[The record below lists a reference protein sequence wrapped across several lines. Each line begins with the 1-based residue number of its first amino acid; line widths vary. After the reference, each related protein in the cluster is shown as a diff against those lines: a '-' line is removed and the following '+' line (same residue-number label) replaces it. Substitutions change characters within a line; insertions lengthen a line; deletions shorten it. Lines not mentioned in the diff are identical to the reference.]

1 MNLSLLALMA
11 LGGLFLASNTPHI
24 LITSLLFSTLLTA
37 LVLGLLKSF
46 PWLAYILFLVF
57 LGGILI
63 LFTYVSSLN
72 SNPMMVK
79 MKVWVILTFS
89 SAATFLMCASTV
101 PPAANIFSGTGEATE
116 LTPSMKEL
124 FTPLHYPLYLYLFI
138 YLLLTLFYIVTLMKI
153 YYAPLRS
160 AV

>member
-1 MNLSLLALMA
+1 MA
-11 LGGLFLASNTPHI
+11 RNTPHI

-63 LFTYVSSLN
+63 LFTYVSRLN
-72 SNPMMVK
+72 SNPIMVK
-79 MKVWVILTFS
+79 LKVWVVLTFS
-89 SAATFLMCASTV
+89 SVATFLIHTSTV
-101 PPAANIFSGTGEATE
+101 PPAANIFRGTGETTE
-116 LTPSMKEL
+116 LNLSMKEL
-124 FTPLHYPLYLYLFI
+124 FTPLHYPLYLYLFV
-138 YLLLTLFYIVTLMKI
+138 YLLLTLLYIVTLIKI

-160 AV
+160 VV